1 MADLD
6 VVYGV
11 DVQCT
16 MPFCAA
22 LNHSCFRTLSAVTA
36 TPLGFDPRC

>member
-1 MADLD
+1 MFFFYIIIILLNDMADLD

-22 LNHSCFRTLSAVTA
+22 LNHS
-36 TPLGFDPRC
+36 